1 MTYNFIINFY
11 IIVDKGKTGGYY
23 SNILKICYLPD
34 GKSPP
39 GNLEA
44 AKHEPLMRFK

>member
-39 GNLEA
+39 GNPEA